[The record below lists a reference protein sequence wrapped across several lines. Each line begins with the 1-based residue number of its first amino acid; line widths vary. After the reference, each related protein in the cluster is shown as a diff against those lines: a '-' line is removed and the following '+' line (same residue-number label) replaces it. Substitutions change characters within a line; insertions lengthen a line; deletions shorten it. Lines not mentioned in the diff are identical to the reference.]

1 MPKTT
6 ARVPFM
12 VVLPR
17 AVQRSLD
24 VVRAASITRCMMVF
38 SL

>member
-1 MPKTT
+1 
-6 ARVPFM
+6 M